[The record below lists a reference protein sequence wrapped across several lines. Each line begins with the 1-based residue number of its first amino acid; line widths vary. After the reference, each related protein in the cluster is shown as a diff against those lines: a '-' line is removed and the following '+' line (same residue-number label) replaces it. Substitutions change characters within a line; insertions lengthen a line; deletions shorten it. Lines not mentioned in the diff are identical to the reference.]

1 MANALTKLKVP
12 RVFFFMLSTP
22 VSHMTTILQ
31 LKQAYHV
38 LLPLSLSKVLKNM
51 FSSPLSSNYLVARL
65 WDIHG
70 SCSLCVSS
78 NLTNFSS
85 KKKMMMMAK
94 KGRKKLMGHFS
105 PPVGLVLSLSLK
117 LWLNERGC
125 GWSLFH
131 ARHHTHYPFD
141 AKCFGRTLSWPG
153 TALSRWIIMCIAWSK
168 YFVYKKC
175 SHPYSPTW
183 APYIFAFYHVV
194 FFPFISLA
202 KLPMCDVCTGQR
214 EQRYKCSGVIKW

>member
-1 MANALTKLKVP
+1 LSSKSTRRKLLNGQCINQIKGTWG
-12 RVFFFMLSTP
+12 FFFKLSTP
-22 VSHMTTILQ
+22 VSRIRTLQ

-38 LLPLSLSKVLKNM
+38 LLSLSLSKVLKNM

-78 NLTNFSS
+78 NLTNFSL

-94 KGRKKLMGHFS
+94 KGRKKHMGHFS

-131 ARHHTHYPFD
+131 ARHHTHYPLIWCKMFWQD
-141 AKCFGRTLSWPG
+141 IVMGA
-153 TALSRWIIMCIAWSK
+153 ALSRWIIMCIAWSK
-168 YFVYKKC
+168 YFVYQNG
-175 SHPYSPTW
+175 SHPHSPTW
-183 APYIFAFYHVV
+183 ASYIFVFYHIVLPFY
-194 FFPFISLA
+194 FF
-202 KLPMCDVCTGQR
+202 G
-214 EQRYKCSGVIKW
+214 